1 MLLLQTDKYVYYT
14 LHRPPIQTCTHHPY
28 QDIQNTFKVSLH
40 AIKLIHKKK
49 IKRKKTMQFL
59 LICIKNSEKKQ
70 KENISF
76 QKTNYTSNIYFHC
89 DQGTSKLLTVKKN
102 SDINFSTL

>member
-1 MLLLQTDKYVYYT
+1 
-14 LHRPPIQTCTHHPY
+14 
-28 QDIQNTFKVSLH
+28 
-40 AIKLIHKKK
+40 
-49 IKRKKTMQFL
+49 MQFL

-89 DQGTSKLLTVKKN
+89 DQGTSKLLTVNKI

>member
-1 MLLLQTDKYVYYT
+1 
-14 LHRPPIQTCTHHPY
+14 
-28 QDIQNTFKVSLH
+28 
-40 AIKLIHKKK
+40 
-49 IKRKKTMQFL
+49 MQFL

-89 DQGTSKLLTVKKN
+89 DQGTSKLLTVKKK
-102 SDINFSTL
+102 IQI

>member
-1 MLLLQTDKYVYYT
+1 
-14 LHRPPIQTCTHHPY
+14 
-28 QDIQNTFKVSLH
+28 
-40 AIKLIHKKK
+40 
-49 IKRKKTMQFL
+49 MQFL

-76 QKTNYTSNIYFHC
+76 KKTNYTSNIYFHC

-102 SDINFSTL
+102 SDINFSTYNTFTRIKTFVKLN

>member
-1 MLLLQTDKYVYYT
+1 MYYT
-14 LHRPPIQTCTHHPY
+14 LHRPPIQTCTHHLY

-49 IKRKKTMQFL
+49 KKRKKTMQFL

>member
-1 MLLLQTDKYVYYT
+1 
-14 LHRPPIQTCTHHPY
+14 
-28 QDIQNTFKVSLH
+28 
-40 AIKLIHKKK
+40 
-49 IKRKKTMQFL
+49 MQFL

-102 SDINFSTL
+102 SDIIYKFFNIIILSLE